1 MKQKSMGVG
10 EEVFQAELK
19 LCKVGLITTATKP
32 KLSGTL
38 RYLGR
43 HFYTNLISE
52 CHPRKI
58 LTLFYLG
65 MR

>member
-43 HFYTNLISE
+43 HFYTNL
-52 CHPRKI
+52 
-58 LTLFYLG
+58 FYF
-65 MR
+65 